1 MSSNLMETFTII
13 LHRQLTRVTAPRLAI
28 AFSGGVDSSLL
39 AKLCAATTHDVTL
52 VTVGFQ
58 SARDIE
64 LSRTLQHTLQLPLVD
79 HVFNLNEIE
88 EGLSH
93 VLQVIEW
100 TRIARL
106 EISLG
111 FYFIFQLASAFHLSH
126 VLSAHGTD
134 ELFCG
139 YHAYRGVYSDQGAL
153 IRLMKKFVKTAQADK
168 VEIDKLAKLF
178 NIDYQCP
185 FLSDA
190 FIEYAMNL
198 PLDLKITHQDDV
210 VRKHLLRQV
219 ATELGVPPHIATRP
233 KKAFQYSAGIHKAL
247 QRLAKNRGHSRNSAQ
262 RAGYKSALEAYIA
275 SFPQLS

>member
-1 MSSNLMETFTII
+1 MSSNLMETFTSI
-13 LHRQLTRVTAPRLAI
+13 LNRQLTRLTAPRIAI

-39 AKLCAATTHDVTL
+39 AKLCAETTHDVTL

-58 SARDIE
+58 NAQDIE
-64 LSRTLQHTLQLPLVD
+64 LSRTIQHTLQLPLVD
-79 HVFNLNEIE
+79 HVFTLNEIE
-88 EGLSH
+88 EGLTQI
-93 VLQVIEW
+93 LQVVEW
-100 TRIARL
+100 TRISRL

-111 FYFIFQLASAFHLSH
+111 FYFIFKLASAYHLPT

-139 YHAYRGVYSDQGAL
+139 YHAYRGVYGDEGAFTK
-153 IRLMKKFVKTAQADK
+153 LMNKFVETAQADK
-168 VEIDKLAKLF
+168 VQIDKLAQLF

-185 FLSDA
+185 FLSEN
-190 FIEYAMNL
+190 FIEYAMNV

-210 VRKHLLRQV
+210 VRKHVLRQI
-219 ATELGVPPHIATRP
+219 ATELGVPAHIAARP

-247 QRLAKNRGHSRNSAQ
+247 KRLAKIRGHSRSNAQ

-275 SFPQLS
+275 SFPQKS

>member
-1 MSSNLMETFTII
+1 METFIVI
-13 LHRQLTRVTAPRLAI
+13 LNRQLTRITAPRLAI

-39 AKLCAATTHDVTL
+39 AKLCAATTYDVTL

-64 LSRTLQHTLQLPLVD
+64 LSRTIRHELQLPLVD
-79 HVFNLNEIE
+79 QAFTLNEIE
-88 EGLSH
+88 KGLSQ

-100 TRIARL
+100 TRIPRL

-111 FYFIFQLASAFHLSH
+111 FYFIFKIASAFHFST

-139 YHAYRGVYSDQGAL
+139 YHAYRGVYGDEGTL
-153 IRLMKKFVKTAQADK
+153 IKLMNNFVKTAQADK

-185 FLSDA
+185 FLSDD
-190 FIEYAMNL
+190 FIEYAMNV
-198 PLDLKITHQDDV
+198 PLDLKITHQDDL
-210 VRKHLLRQV
+210 VRKHLLRRV
-219 ATELGVPPHIATRP
+219 ARKLGVPTHIVVRP

-275 SFPQLS
+275 TFPKLT